1 MRRVVAAL
9 ALSACRPADPPDPGY
24 VWDLP
29 AHFPVPAVP
38 ASNPMTTEKVTL
50 GRFLFYDFKLSIDG
64 RRSCGICHEPA
75 KGFTDGFAVAV
86 GVENVAHDRNTPST
100 TNVAYRSPL
109 TWRDPDLWSLEEQLL
124 VPLLGDDPIVEM
136 GVGGHEDEVLA
147 RLRSQGPYP
156 DLFADAFPDDD
167 DPVTIERIA
176 MAIAAFER
184 TVNTGA
190 SPFDQHLLG
199 DDGAMSD
206 GAKRGAERFEALGCG
221 QCHGGL
227 FFDRPIEG
235 DGTVAGASGYFNT
248 GLYDVDGMGGYP
260 PNDQGLVEVTGDPA
274 DTGRFRTPS
283 LRNVAATTPYMHD
296 GTTPTLSDVL
306 TDYARGGRLVASGAY
321 PGDGAGN
328 PYKDPRITGFV
339 LSDADRADLLLF
351 FDALTDWASL
361 EDPRFE
367 DPWCADDDPRHDCVP
382 PIDL

>member
-1 MRRVVAAL
+1 M
-9 ALSACRPADPPDPGY
+9 G
-24 VWDLP
+24 
-29 AHFPVPAVP
+29 
-38 ASNPMTTEKVTL
+38 
-50 GRFLFYDFKLSIDG
+50 
-64 RRSCGICHEPA
+64 
-75 KGFTDGFAVAV
+75 
-86 GVENVAHDRNTPST
+86 
-100 TNVAYRSPL
+100 
-109 TWRDPDLWSLEEQLL
+109 SLEEQLL

-147 RLRSQGPYP
+147 RLRSQAPYP
-156 DLFADAFPDDD
+156 DLFSDAFPEDD

-199 DDGAMSD
+199 DDGAMTD
-206 GAKRGAERFEALGCG
+206 AAKRGAERFDALGCG

-227 FFDRPIEG
+227 FFDRPLED

-260 PNDQGLVEVTGDPA
+260 PNDQGLVMVTGDPA

-283 LRNVAATTPYMHD
+283 LRNVAATAPYMHD

-306 TDYARGGRLVASGAY
+306 NDYARGGRLVVSGAY

-328 PYKDPRITGFV
+328 RYKDPRLTGFP
-339 LSDADRADLLLF
+339 LSDGDRDDLLAF

-367 DPWCADDDPRHDCVP
+367 DPWCADDDPRDDCVP
-382 PIDL
+382 PIAL